1 MDGTNFLKTSSAAAS
16 VKWAA
21 NMIYCFLM
29 IPILITAIGGFFEEL
44 GTSIA
49 KKNILEKVA
58 SIYSIGFLNTLSGA
72 IILLGTIVIFN
83 QDFIFSSKSLPTF
96 GLRAVLEIFQAYV
109 TLVALSLADR
119 STHGFLRVLTLP
131 LLLLVD
137 AILGYALTVHHV
149 ICVSLIV
156 FAFIFLFIN
165 HGIRKPGSGFVI
177 LSAVNA
183 VATISL
189 YKYDITHYNSV
200 AAEQIIIFVIL
211 SVYFLCMAVFVSKE
225 NPFLMLKNRKMLLQ
239 PILHGAGGTILS
251 FAYALAPASVITS
264 AKRSV
269 EVLWSVLSG
278 NLIFGEKHFAVKAI
292 AFALIAAGVFFLI

>member
-1 MDGTNFLKTSSAAAS
+1 
-16 VKWAA
+16 
-21 NMIYCFLM
+21 M
-29 IPILITAIGGFFEEL
+29 IPLLVTAIGGFFEEL

-49 KKNILEKVA
+49 KKNILAKVA
-58 SIYSIGFLNTLSGA
+58 GIYTIGFLNTISGA
-72 IILLGTIVIFN
+72 IILFGTIVIFN

-96 GLRAVLEIFQAYV
+96 GLRAGLEIFQAYV
-109 TLVALSLADR
+109 TMVALSLADR

-137 AILGYALTVHHV
+137 AALGYALTVHQV
-149 ICVSLIV
+149 VGVSLIV

-165 HGIRKPGSGFVI
+165 HGTRKQGSVFVI
-177 LSAVNA
+177 FSAVNA

-200 AAEQIIIFVIL
+200 AAEQILIFIIL
-211 SVYFLCMAVFVSKE
+211 SVYFLLMAVFVSKE
-225 NPFLMLKNRKMLLQ
+225 NPFLALKNRKLLLQ
-239 PILHGAGGTILS
+239 PLLHGAGGTILS

-278 NLIFGEKHFAVKAI
+278 NLLFKEKHFAVKVA
-292 AFALIAAGVFFLI
+292 AFTLIAAGIAFLV

>member
-1 MDGTNFLKTSSAAAS
+1 
-16 VKWAA
+16 
-21 NMIYCFLM
+21 M
-29 IPILITAIGGFFEEL
+29 IPLLVTAIGGFFEEL

-49 KKNILEKVA
+49 KRNITEKVA
-58 SIYSIGFLNTLSGA
+58 SIYTIGFLNTLSGA
-72 IILLGTIVIFN
+72 IILFGAIVIFN
-83 QDFIFSSKSLPTF
+83 QDFTFSSKSLPTF
-96 GLRAVLEIFQAYV
+96 GLRAGLEIFQAYV
-109 TLVALSLADR
+109 TMVALSLADR

-137 AILGYALTVHHV
+137 AVLGYALTVEQV
-149 ICVSLIV
+149 IGVSIIV

-165 HGIRKPGSGFVI
+165 HGIRKQGSMFV
-177 LSAVNA
+177 LFSAINA

-200 AAEQIIIFVIL
+200 AAEQILIFIIL
-211 SVYFLCMAVFVSKE
+211 SVYFLCMAIFVNKE
-225 NPFLMLKNRKMLLQ
+225 NPFLALKNRKLLLQ
-239 PILHGAGGTILS
+239 PVLHGIGGTILS

-278 NLIFGEKHFAVKAI
+278 HVIFKEKHFAVKVA
-292 AFALIAAGVFFLI
+292 AFALIATGIAFLV

>member
-1 MDGTNFLKTSSAAAS
+1 MLYYLA
-16 VKWAA
+16 
-21 NMIYCFLM
+21 M
-29 IPILITAIGGFFEEL
+29 IPLLVTAIGGFFEEL

-49 KKNILEKVA
+49 KKNILAKVA
-58 SIYSIGFLNTLSGA
+58 GIYTIGFLNTLAGA
-72 IILLGTIVIFN
+72 IILFGTIVIFN

-96 GLRAVLEIFQAYV
+96 GLRALLEIFQAYV
-109 TLVALSLADR
+109 TMMALSLADR

-137 AILGYALTVHHV
+137 AILGYALTVHQV
-149 ICVSLIV
+149 IGVSFIV

-165 HGIRKPGSGFVI
+165 HGIRKPGSIFVI

-200 AAEQIIIFVIL
+200 AAEQIVIFIIL
-211 SVYFLCMAVFVSKE
+211 SVSFLLMALFVSKE
-225 NPFLMLKNRKMLLQ
+225 NPFLMLKNRKLLLQ
-239 PILHGAGGTILS
+239 PLLHGAGGTILS

-269 EVLWSVLSG
+269 EVLWSILSG
-278 NLIFGEKHFAVKAI
+278 NLIFKEKHFVVKTT
-292 AFALIAAGVFFLI
+292 AFALIAAGVYFLI

>member
-1 MDGTNFLKTSSAAAS
+1 
-16 VKWAA
+16 
-21 NMIYCFLM
+21 M
-29 IPILITAIGGFFEEL
+29 IPLLVTAIGGFFEEL

-49 KKNILEKVA
+49 KRNIIAKVA
-58 SIYSIGFLNTLSGA
+58 SIYTIGFLNTLSSA
-72 IILLGTIVIFN
+72 IILFGTIVIFN

-96 GLRAVLEIFQAYV
+96 GLRAGLEIFQAYV
-109 TLVALSLADR
+109 TMVALSLADR

-137 AILGYALTVHHV
+137 AILGYALTVHQV
-149 ICVSLIV
+149 IGVSIIV

-165 HGIRKPGSGFVI
+165 HGIKKRGSLFVFF
-177 LSAVNA
+177 SAINA

-200 AAEQIIIFVIL
+200 AAEQIIIFIVL
-211 SVYFLCMAVFVSKE
+211 SVYFLCMAIFVSKE
-225 NPFLMLKNRKMLLQ
+225 NPFLALKNKKLLLQ
-239 PILHGAGGTILS
+239 PLLHGAGGTILS

-278 NLIFGEKHFAVKAI
+278 HVIFKEKHFAVKVAAFVLIATGI
-292 AFALIAAGVFFLI
+292 AFLV